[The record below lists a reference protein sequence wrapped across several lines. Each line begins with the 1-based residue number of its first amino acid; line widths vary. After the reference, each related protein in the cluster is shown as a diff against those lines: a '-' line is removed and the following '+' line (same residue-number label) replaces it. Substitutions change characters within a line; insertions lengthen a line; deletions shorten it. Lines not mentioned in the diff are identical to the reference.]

1 MCIEIFDIVER
12 ILLGPYIRAAGPH
25 HFTVRT
31 FQYGPVDPDGKGT
44 PFFPFQKA
52 PFHIRGDLPRRFLI
66 NAPCSLHHNLHDA
79 VCKRILR
86 VCFSINGFQCAYN
99 GLFMFRLYTPDVW
112 QVPVF
117 SPFRRHVCHIKNIFQ
132 LLARRCRIDQRDAL
146 CAAVDPAPHF
156 IPYSYGRTGGCTRP
170 LRIDQELVL
179 ERVFAEASR
188 RIHEPAPFLRTAC
201 DFLFC
206 FCGKLEYCIIFFR
219 HKSPPYENIKR
230 GCRTKQDTCRI

>member
-1 MCIEIFDIVER
+1 MRIEIFDLMER

-25 HFTVRT
+25 HFAVRALHH
-31 FQYGPVDPDGKGT
+31 GPVNPDGKRA
-44 PFFPFQKA
+44 PFCPFQAA
-52 PFHIRGDLPRRFLI
+52 PFHTRGNPPRGFLI
-66 NAPCSLHHNLHDA
+66 DAPGRLHHKLHDA

-86 VCFSINGFQCAYN
+86 IRFSINGLQRIHN
-99 GLFMFRLYTPDVW
+99 SLFMLRPHTPDVREA
-112 QVPVF
+112 PILF
-117 SPFRRHVCHIKNIFQ
+117 PFRRHIRHIKNIFQ
-132 LLARRCRIDQRDAL
+132 LLARRCRIDQRDSL

-156 IPYSYGRTGGCTRP
+156 IPYSYGRTRGCARP

-188 RIHEPAPFLRTAC
+188 RIHESAPFLRTAC

-219 HKSPPYENIKR
+219 HNPPLNKSIKR
-230 GCRTKQDTCRI
+230 TARQGLSSCL